1 MRIIFRLF
9 ILLSY
14 YGNFAFADSD
24 CIIIKNPDF
33 TDATSKFEIMKPG
46 HYCLVEDLHSR
57 FDFADHRPEAR
68 LIQIWSDDVVLDL
81 QGHTLGRGK
90 IFKFP
95 GGVGIEINAN
105 LSNITIKNGT
115 IQDFDIGI
123 SRVVATLADGKK
135 RSIKPT
141 YDRMAKTYQFQHDNI
156 RITNVRFLNNKLD
169 MKIEEKE

>member
-1 MRIIFRLF
+1 MRIIFLPF
-9 ILLSY
+9 ILLSL
-14 YGNFAFADSD
+14 YGNFSIADSG
-24 CIIIKNPDF
+24 CIIIKNRDY
-33 TDATSKFEIMKPG
+33 TDSTSKFEIMKPG
-46 HYCLVEDLHSR
+46 HYCLAEDLDSR
-57 FDFADHRPEAR
+57 FDFADHRAEAR

-123 SRVVATLADGKK
+123 SRVVATLGDGKK
-135 RSIKPT
+135 KSIKAT
-141 YDRMAKTYQFQHDNI
+141 YDPITKAYEFEHDKI
-156 RITNVRFLNNKLD
+156 RVTNVRFLNNKLD
-169 MKIEEKE
+169 MKIEVKE